1 MKRLP
6 LTPIAALALLGACGS
21 TEPADPSGITPGE
34 EQALND
40 AAAMLD
46 ANAIELNAVDDSATG
61 APE

>member
-6 LTPIAALALLGACGS
+6 LAPIVAFALLGACGS

-46 ANAIELNAVDDSATG
+46 ANAIELNALDNTAMG